1 MKKYIAVVLAV
12 LCGIAAQAQTKS
24 FPKIDQKGRIAIV
37 AHRGFWK
44 CDAAGYSENSLASLK
59 AAQKAGLWGSECDIH
74 LTKDDVIIVNH
85 NNDVDGHRI
94 ADHTYAQLQKFLL
107 PNGECRPTFE
117 QYLAQAKKSRKTRLV
132 IELKIQP
139 NLSREDLLV
148 DKTIAA
154 LKKYGMYDPRRVL
167 FISFSLHMT
176 ELIARKCPEFVN
188 QFLTSEKNV
197 DHNPQIYCDKA
208 INGVD
213 FHYNLFTAHPEW
225 VETAH
230 RCGMS
235 VNAWT
240 VNKTDDIKRM
250 IDCKVDAI
258 TTNEPLLV
266 RSLLG
271 KKNEWRK

>member
-1 MKKYIAVVLAV
+1 MKKYISGLIPAIVAILFSAIS
-12 LCGIAAQAQTKS
+12 LNAQTKV
-24 FPKIDQKGRIAIV
+24 V
-37 AHRGFWK
+37 AHRGFWN
-44 CDAAGYSENSLASLK
+44 CEAAGYSENSIASLK
-59 AAQKAGLWGSECDIH
+59 AAQDAGLWGSECDIH

-85 NNDVDGHRI
+85 NNDVDGRRI

-117 QYLAQAKKSRKTRLV
+117 QYLAQAKKSRKTHLV

-139 NLSREDLLV
+139 NQAREDLLV
-148 DKTIAA
+148 DKTISM
-154 LKKYGMYDPRRVL
+154 LKKCGMYDPRRVL

-188 QFLTSEKNV
+188 QFLTDEKKV

-213 FHYNLFTAHPEW
+213 FHYALFTAHPEW

-230 RCGMS
+230 ADGMS

-240 VNKTDDIKRM
+240 VNKTDDIRRM
-250 IDCKVDAI
+250 IEYKVDAI